1 MVRADSNGIRAN
13 LARDAVFTPVQR
25 KKTRNCLIHTGILG
39 IGAKKCKLTTKE
51 SWLL

>member
-1 MVRADSNGIRAN
+1 MVRADSNGIRAKF
-13 LARDAVFTPVQR
+13 ARDAIFTRVQR

-39 IGAKKCKLTTKE
+39 IGAKKGKKATKE